1 MARKEGTRGSLAN
14 SGCANLTHTYSSRL
28 PGMSDIPGNPKVSR
42 KLAKTF
48 TLVRAMRVPGTRHL
62 IARFRFNHV
71 VQSIWYDAL
80 PKVLATCFPD
90 VVCKQDRL
98 RGFGNFQTA
107 RKSGSVASTIRNAP
121 KKCSAM
127 NTRPSS

>member
-1 MARKEGTRGSLAN
+1 MHAEARTFTLTERQNELTNLLGSPATHILAYGGSR
-14 SGCANLTHTYSSRL
+14 SG
-28 PGMSDIPGNPKVSR
+28 
-42 KLAKTF
+42 KTF

-98 RGFGNFQTA
+98 RGFGNLQTA